1 LELADHV
8 AFATL
13 YLSDKQV
20 RLQIFTTFI
29 IFHITL
35 ILYMRSHS
43 RLKVIFHTYFNVW
56 NHLILLS
63 VDFIC

>member
-20 RLQIFTTFI
+20 CLQIFI